1 MVNGV
6 DAAHFEPDGRVT
18 REQIATILFRYAE
31 KHGYR
36 TDARLNGLELFYDE
50 GYVSQYAYEALRWAT
65 AEGLIGGSA
74 ENGRLLLDPGGSATR
89 AQVATI
95 LMRFVQNC
103 RAEPA

>member
-1 MVNGV
+1 MK
-6 DAAHFEPDGRVT
+6 RVLLWLI
-18 REQIATILFRYAE
+18 RAYQRGISPYFPATCRF
-31 KHGYR
+31 
-36 TDARLNGLELFYDE
+36 TPTC
-50 GYVSQYAYEALRWAT
+50 SQYAYEALRWAT

-103 RAEPA
+103 RTEPA